1 MTAIEMLKRHRY
13 RLLRLSS
20 LRARLDV
27 LRGAPKAP
35 ALTGMPQG
43 KGLSGDPT
51 AGAAERILALEAELA
66 AEIAAAEEEARMAE
80 ALLTM
85 LPEQQAAVLRARY
98 IDGMS
103 WKRVARTL
111 HYTQSHCYAIHSAA
125 FRRLEKDNSFS

>member
-1 MTAIEMLKRHRY
+1 MTAIELLKRHRY

-43 KGLSGDPT
+43 KGLPGDPT
-51 AGAAERILALEAELA
+51 ASAAERILALEAELA
-66 AEIAAAEEEARMAE
+66 AEIAAAEGEARAAE
-80 ALLTM
+80 ALLTV

-111 HYTQSHCYAIHSAA
+111 HYTQSHCYAIHGAA
-125 FRRLEKDNSFS
+125 LRRLEKDKSFS